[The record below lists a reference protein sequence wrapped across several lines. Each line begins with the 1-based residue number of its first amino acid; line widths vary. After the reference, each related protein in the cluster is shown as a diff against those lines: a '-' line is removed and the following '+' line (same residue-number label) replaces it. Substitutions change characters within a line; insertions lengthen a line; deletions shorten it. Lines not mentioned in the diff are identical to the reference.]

1 MQRSKHTKRDAYL
14 AKEAFMKEA
23 MARHLAAAERV
34 FKPAG
39 DGETGDADGEADV
52 SAPAAVATGAS
63 APAPSDEAKAKAK
76 AVKLRAKMGTTGA
89 PMQGAMRYEGKAGR
103 RKGDGGDAAGDTK
116 IGHLAEA
123 PQGRRDRFRVSGGH
137 QRETPKVRAREDD
150 GGEEAQEEQTQKREG
165 DTHGRVGTRRARED
179 RAFPLPNSSVQCLR
193 NRSASRPRRTPS
205 PPA

>member
-1 MQRSKHTKRDAYL
+1 MGLYSKGTRSKGVTKKFQHAGQANVMQRSKHTKRDAYL

-39 DGETGDADGEADV
+39 DGEAGDADGEADV

-76 AVKLRAKMGTTGA
+76 AVKLRAKMGTTPGA

-116 IGHLAEA
+116 IGHLMKPLKGDEIDFACQVDTSA
-123 PQGRRDRFRVSGGH
+123 KL
-137 QRETPKVRAREDD
+137 PKYARGKMTVVKKRKKNKRKNARATRM
-150 GGEEAQEEQTQKREG
+150 GE
-165 DTHGRVGTRRARED
+165 
-179 RAFPLPNSSVQCLR
+179 
-193 NRSASRPRRTPS
+193 
-205 PPA
+205 